1 MIGPAELEDIRLD
14 LQTAL
19 SEGAR
24 VADETFHP
32 SFHPGAG
39 PSPYQREPAPAE
51 PSPVAP
57 DHPSCVS
64 SNSSGLST
72 GCR

>member
-19 SEGAR
+19 SEGSGL
-24 VADETFHP
+24 ADEAFHP
-32 SFHPGAG
+32 SFHPSALATTC
-39 PSPYQREPAPAE
+39 PREPAPSGPA
-51 PSPVAP
+51 PVAS